1 MKKLVALL
9 LALVLVLS
17 MTACAKTEAP
27 KADAPAADAPAADAP
42 AADAP
47 AADAP
52 AADAPAAD
60 DGEIYTL
67 TYYEIA
73 NSDTAVRESV
83 QDAINAYIEP
93 IIGANVEFALI
104 GWGDWDSKALTA
116 LQAGEKID
124 IMFTAD
130 WKSYVRSV
138 GMNLFTPLNDD
149 NGEYGNLLATYGAG
163 ILESINPFFITGTQ
177 YNGVNY
183 GVPTNKEVCVPMGYI
198 YNETT
203 AAEVG
208 LDPTAI
214 KDIADFEPYFAKF
227 KELHPEWYP
236 FLSDGS
242 WGSEPWVP
250 GFVSIGG
257 NCLSMKQEL
266 QADGNF
272 DLNVYSVWETPENK
286 AHVETMYKFMQAG
299 YVHPDS
305 SLNTFDVATSPEW
318 AAGQWLVQSAPL
330 KGSNIKGNELVIAS
344 GNLDMKV
351 NEIYG
356 QGKYIVTTH
365 AGGSMLGIPVASE
378 NPVKAMQYI
387 NMLHTDKTLLDM
399 QLFGIPEEHWT
410 LAEDGRVQQ
419 LDTQWYSSHG
429 GAWTM
434 GNTALQ
440 NVTTNEDPTK
450 NQALQDYGKDAV
462 AHASLGFRYE
472 VPAALESQWAAV
484 NNVVDG
490 MNRSLL
496 TGALD
501 PAQYLDQYIADLKAA
516 GLDEIKADVQ
526 AKFDAWYAVVNG

>member
-183 GVPTNKEVCVPMGYI
+183 GVPTNKEVCVPMG
-198 YNETT
+198 
-203 AAEVG
+203 
-208 LDPTAI
+208 
-214 KDIADFEPYFAKF
+214 
-227 KELHPEWYP
+227 
-236 FLSDGS
+236 
-242 WGSEPWVP
+242 
-250 GFVSIGG
+250 
-257 NCLSMKQEL
+257 
-266 QADGNF
+266 
-272 DLNVYSVWETPENK
+272 
-286 AHVETMYKFMQAG
+286 
-299 YVHPDS
+299 
-305 SLNTFDVATSPEW
+305 
-318 AAGQWLVQSAPL
+318 
-330 KGSNIKGNELVIAS
+330 
-344 GNLDMKV
+344 
-351 NEIYG
+351 
-356 QGKYIVTTH
+356 
-365 AGGSMLGIPVASE
+365 
-378 NPVKAMQYI
+378 
-387 NMLHTDKTLLDM
+387 
-399 QLFGIPEEHWT
+399 
-410 LAEDGRVQQ
+410 
-419 LDTQWYSSHG
+419 
-429 GAWTM
+429 
-434 GNTALQ
+434 
-440 NVTTNEDPTK
+440 
-450 NQALQDYGKDAV
+450 
-462 AHASLGFRYE
+462 
-472 VPAALESQWAAV
+472 
-484 NNVVDG
+484 
-490 MNRSLL
+490 
-496 TGALD
+496 
-501 PAQYLDQYIADLKAA
+501 
-516 GLDEIKADVQ
+516 
-526 AKFDAWYAVVNG
+526 